1 MRRALCGVFF
11 FASLVIGI
19 PAFAGYQE
27 GLNAFS
33 EGDYEAAMREWRA
46 VVDGPADAVVPPIYA
61 ETHYAIATLY
71 WRGLGVAQDYD
82 RSREW
87 LLRAAELDHAGAQAK
102 LGFMY
107 TDGLGVRQDYAQAL
121 EWYRKSA
128 RGGNADGLYNL
139 GIFYLYGWGVEPD
152 RAMAK
157 QYLASASALG
167 DVASEDALQ
176 QLLAEEAAE
185 EAARQAAAEA
195 AAEEAF
201 PERWEPVSIVLEE
214 LPGEVEQ
221 APGDAE
227 DALAPA
233 EPETETSLAEEP
245 DTEQAPVVRDEAWI
259 LAQDPEHYTI
269 QVMALDSV
277 DRVLE
282 VIDGYERLAPYAIYR
297 LANEGRPLFVLVQG
311 VYAEVEAA
319 RAARDAFPPRV
330 QRPSNVWIRR
340 FAKVLELIRAE
351 QAE

>member
-1 MRRALCGVFF
+1 MRRVLCVVLLL
-11 FASLVIGI
+11 ASTVIAG
-19 PAFAGYQE
+19 PVLAGYQE

-33 EGDYEAAMREWRA
+33 EGDYAKAMREWRA

-71 WRGLGVAQDYD
+71 WRGLGVEQDYD
-82 RSREW
+82 RAREW

-107 TDGLGVRQDYAQAL
+107 TDGLSVRQDYAQAL

-128 RGGNADGLYNL
+128 RGGDPDGLYNL

-176 QLLAEEAAE
+176 QLMAEEAAE

-195 AAEEAF
+195 AADEAF
-201 PERWEPVSIVLEE
+201 PQRWEPDAIVLEE

-221 APGDAE
+221 ALGDAE
-227 DALAPA
+227 DALTPA

-245 DTEQAPVVRDEAWI
+245 EPEQAAVVRDEAWI
-259 LAQDPEHYTI
+259 LAQDPTHYTI
-269 QVMALDSV
+269 QVMALDSAE
-277 DRVLE
+277 RVLG

-311 VYAEVEAA
+311 VYEEVEAA
-319 RAARDAFPPRV
+319 RAARDAFPRAV
-330 QRPSNVWIRR
+330 QRPSGVWIRK
-340 FAKVLELIRAE
+340 FGKVQELIRAE
-351 QAE
+351 RDE